1 MHRVCVTS
9 VAAALAVA
17 LTSCGGVKQPAL
29 QPTAP
34 IAGASLWQQPADL
47 PSRDLFLGPWGAEN
61 APSPGATYTFVE
73 LKHSGV
79 NPGMTVVDPQGRE
92 WSVKQN
98 PPGGLDPEGPV
109 EVVVSRLLS
118 AIGYHQPPV
127 YYLPSFWLKDAWGTH
142 AEIGGRFR
150 LKTPALKDTGIW
162 SWQENPF
169 IGTRPYQG
177 LLVLHM
183 MFNSTDLKNSN
194 NNLYEYRKGDLVEQW
209 FVSRDVGS
217 ALGDSHGF
225 APRKGNADAFERQPF
240 ILGVT
245 NGHVDFAYKAMYRK
259 LVEARIKPE
268 DVKWASDLLA
278 QLSDRQWRDAFRAGG
293 YEAAEAERFIRKLRE
308 KIEQGRAIGRAAND
322 DR

>member
-1 MHRVCVTS
+1 MMYRVCVAFVTA
-9 VAAALAVA
+9 VLAVA

-34 IAGASLWQQPADL
+34 IAGASLWQQPTDL
-47 PSRDLFLGPWGAEN
+47 PSRDLFHGPWGAEN
-61 APSPGATYTFVE
+61 APAPDATYTFVE

-98 PPGGLDPEGPV
+98 AARR
-109 EVVVSRLLS
+109 SRSGRTGRSRGVAAACLRLATTS
-118 AIGYHQPPV
+118 HRRTI
-127 YYLPSFWLKDAWGTH
+127 LPSFWLKDAWGTH

-150 LKTPALKDTGIW
+150 LKTPALKDIGIW

-169 IGTRPYQG
+169 IGTKPYQG

-194 NNLYEYRKGDLVEQW
+194 NTLYEHRKGDLVEQW
-209 FVSRDVGS
+209 FVSRDIGS
-217 ALGDSHGF
+217 ALGDTHGF

-240 ILGVT
+240 ILGVN
-245 NGHVDFAYKAMYRK
+245 NGHVDFAYKGCIANSW
-259 LVEARIKPE
+259 RI
-268 DVKWASDLLA
+268 AS
-278 QLSDRQWRDAFRAGG
+278 RRTT
-293 YEAAEAERFIRKLRE
+293 
-308 KIEQGRAIGRAAND
+308 
-322 DR
+322 